1 MQAGGTEVKKT
12 EGYIGLDVGSSGCKA
27 AVLDLKGNVLVEKRR
42 EYNFEYPSKGRVE
55 LNPVTVWKC
64 VKEVLTD
71 IALEKCNCK
80 LRMIAASSIGESM
93 VMVDDDDNVLY
104 NGIMYLDER
113 GTETIQQVNDRISL
127 DEMYRITGLP
137 PRMFYSLNR
146 ILWMQQYEPQ
156 LLEKTAHYFLF
167 EDYITYMLSGEKMVS
182 QSSAS
187 KTWMMD
193 VKKLEWSDKI
203 GKAFHVPLEC
213 FSKIVQIGTIAGNI
227 RPELALETGL
237 PENIQIVV
245 GCHDQCAATL
255 GSGCI
260 SEGDVAAGEGSTES
274 LNLVVAKDKLTDDFW
289 NLDVCLEPYIVPG
302 TYMIP
307 VGQHTHGTSLR
318 WFANQFAKD
327 LKDRQMLSKSVYDI
341 LNDTCAEDS
350 GEVFFLPYLTRANLM
365 DAENRSLG
373 AFIGMEVGTTRE
385 CLYRAV
391 LEGISFETRF
401 CLEIMKMSNLPV
413 ERMIAAGGCSK
424 SDLLMQLKADVLGC
438 NVSVLKN
445 TDAGIS
451 ALAMICAVA
460 DGVYSNYEE
469 AVEQFIDI
477 AREHCARHDM
487 HTIYDEKYRKYML
500 IRETM
505 KQLYTQ
511 I

>member
-1 MQAGGTEVKKT
+1 
-12 EGYIGLDVGSSGCKA
+12 
-27 AVLDLKGNVLVEKRR
+27 
-42 EYNFEYPSKGRVE
+42 
-55 LNPVTVWKC
+55 
-64 VKEVLTD
+64 
-71 IALEKCNCK
+71 
-80 LRMIAASSIGESM
+80 
-93 VMVDDDDNVLY
+93 
-104 NGIMYLDER
+104 
-113 GTETIQQVNDRISL
+113 
-127 DEMYRITGLP
+127 
-137 PRMFYSLNR
+137 
-146 ILWMQQYEPQ
+146 
-156 LLEKTAHYFLF
+156 
-167 EDYITYMLSGEKMVS
+167 
-182 QSSAS
+182 
-187 KTWMMD
+187 
-193 VKKLEWSDKI
+193 
-203 GKAFHVPLEC
+203 
-213 FSKIVQIGTIAGNI
+213 
-227 RPELALETGL
+227 
-237 PENIQIVV
+237 
-245 GCHDQCAATL
+245 
-255 GSGCI
+255 
-260 SEGDVAAGEGSTES
+260 
-274 LNLVVAKDKLTDDFW
+274 
-289 NLDVCLEPYIVPG
+289 
-302 TYMIP
+302 
-307 VGQHTHGTSLR
+307 
-318 WFANQFAKD
+318 
-327 LKDRQMLSKSVYDI
+327 
-341 LNDTCAEDS
+341 
-350 GEVFFLPYLTRANLM
+350 M

-451 ALAMICAVA
+451 ALPMICAIA